1 MDFRIQ
7 KGLEKSGAQLGGL
20 TAAAGTLS
28 FGERKSFGER
38 QVKYLVMPIV

>member
-1 MDFRIQ
+1 MDFRSP

-28 FGERKSFGER
+28 FGGRKGFGEL
-38 QVKYLVMPIV
+38 QVKYFVISMA